1 VWMFLATMRTSN
13 TALLVLNTV
22 QLVILVEVFF
32 YGVLPN
38 GLILTFP
45 AAALAMREL
54 RQRSLSPPP
63 STG

>member
-1 VWMFLATMRTSN
+1 MLI
-13 TALLVLNTV
+13 LNTV

-45 AAALAMREL
+45 AAALAIREL
-54 RQRSLSPPP
+54 RSTALAPPP
-63 STG
+63 TTR